1 MKATNTMTSKTT
13 TKRTIKSL
21 KRKSGNIIPEAAIS
35 VSGHD
40 FSEDLGFRDK
50 HEMLCLFNRKYFAF
64 DKRINDFVKNGRLD
78 VNALGHDFLENLC
91 SRKSDIYDVTFEIG
105 WKRDTEHTYT
115 LLYTV
120 ERKATEHISSYKS
133 GMKFVLVYND

>member
-1 MKATNTMTSKTT
+1 MKATNATTIKAT
-13 TKRTIKSL
+13 TKRTLKSL

-40 FSEDLGFRDK
+40 FSEDLGFCDK

-64 DKRINDFVKNGRLD
+64 NKRINEFVKNGRLD
-78 VNALGHDFLENLC
+78 VNALGHDFLKDLC
-91 SRKSDIYDVTFEIG
+91 SRKSDIYNVTFEIG
-105 WKRDTEHTYT
+105 WQRDIEHTYT
-115 LLYTV
+115 LLYTI
-120 ERKATEHISSYKS
+120 ECKATEYISSYKS